1 MFAVAVRS
9 QGPEDTARLA
19 HTLAPSLGAGDA
31 ILLKGGL
38 AAGKTL
44 FVSALARALGA
55 TDPVTSPTFSLVHVY
70 PTPRG
75 DLIHVD
81 AYRLETLAEFR
92 DLGLDDLAETGIL
105 AIEWGGLV
113 EADYPAALE
122 IAFTTAQDAEDARD
136 VRLSARSDRWS
147 PVLADLDTRQAK

>member
-1 MFAVAVRS
+1 MHAVSTRS
-9 QGPEDTARLA
+9 KQPDDTRKMARALA
-19 HTLAPSLGAGDA
+19 SWLVAGDV

-44 FVSALARALGA
+44 FVSALAQALGA
-55 TDPVTSPTFSLVHVY
+55 TDPVTSPTFSLVHIY
-70 PTPRG
+70 PTPLG

-92 DLGLDDLAETGIL
+92 DLGLDELAEAGVL

-113 EADYPAALE
+113 ETDYPAALE
-122 IAFTTAQDAEDARD
+122 IEISEAGGDEARD
-136 VRLSARSDRWS
+136 IRLSSRSERWA
-147 PVLADLDTRQAK
+147 PVLATLAGVIA